1 MDKEFLKEN
10 NLLDAHKH
18 FKMLCEYTF
27 MGSNDV
33 LNEEG
38 DEDDDDGNQESP
50 VSQSA
55 PQGQNEPGNS
65 QVQQMGGANNQTQ
78 MPQDQQTQGTLP
90 NSGNNQPQ
98 NDGNQTPMPDF
109 SDSEPEEIDA
119 DDEDDGNEDEEVID
133 VDDLT
138 NAQEDIES
146 QVSDMNN
153 KVNKLLAVI
162 NKFNALIDRN
172 DAHIAELHK
181 EIERRN
187 PSNTERMN
195 LRSMDGQPFS
205 VSPEEYWRNNVNH
218 VNYDVYSDNGQ
229 RTSDEI
235 KNDEE
240 GEYIL
245 RQSDI
250 DNLGDL
256 RSLVQ
261 SLSDDDE
268 YKRNITD
275 ILDF

>member
-38 DEDDDDGNQESP
+38 DEDDENQESP
-50 VSQSA
+50 ASQPM
-55 PQGQNEPGNS
+55 PQNQNEPGNS
-65 QVQQMGGANNQTQ
+65 QAQQMGNADNQTQ
-78 MPQDQQTQGTLP
+78 MPQDQQAQGALP
-90 NSGNNQPQ
+90 NSDNNQPQ
-98 NDGNQTPMPDF
+98 NDGNQAPMPDF

-119 DDEDDGNEDEEVID
+119 DDDDEEEEEVID

-153 KVNKLLAVI
+153 KVNKLLAII
-162 NKFNALIDRN
+162 NKFNTLIDRN

-187 PSNTERMN
+187 PSNAERMN

-218 VNYDVYSDNGQ
+218 ANYDVYSDNGQ

-240 GEYIL
+240 KEYVL

-256 RSLVQ
+256 RSLAQ
-261 SLSDDDE
+261 SLSDDDDDE

-275 ILDF
+275 ILNF